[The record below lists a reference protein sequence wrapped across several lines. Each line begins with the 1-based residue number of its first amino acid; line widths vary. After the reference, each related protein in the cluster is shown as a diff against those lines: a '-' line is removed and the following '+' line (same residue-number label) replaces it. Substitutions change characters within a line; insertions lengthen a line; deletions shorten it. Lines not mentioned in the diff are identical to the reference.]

1 MTGKE
6 LGSPTCAPL
15 FFCAHI
21 PFLRPLRRLEK
32 STVKTQMYHPS
43 FECGFCALFPFFFR
57 PPTGEGKTYFLFLS
71 PTSRTVT
78 FFAGYHR
85 NILSISLFCEE
96 GETRA
101 KGRNEC
107 LFVRSSS
114 SSPPTPSTQLTKGV
128 TLELKSYAIQSFDQI
143 SVSAAN
149 TLAWFV
155 CSHTFPEKQEKK
167 DGAYSLDKI

>member
-1 MTGKE
+1 MKRAFFAALPLATDSWKARATGKE
-6 LGSPTCAPL
+6 LSSRSCAPL
-15 FFCAHI
+15 FFYAHI

-43 FECGFCALFPFFFR
+43 FECGFCEFFPFSSVPQRARKKPIF
-57 PPTGEGKTYFLFLS
+57 FLS

-85 NILSISLFCEE
+85 NILSISLFREE

-107 LFVRSSS
+107 LFVRSSL
-114 SSPPTPSTQLTKGV
+114 PLLPTPPPS
-128 TLELKSYAIQSFDQI
+128 
-143 SVSAAN
+143 
-149 TLAWFV
+149 
-155 CSHTFPEKQEKK
+155 
-167 DGAYSLDKI
+167 

>member
-1 MTGKE
+1 MKRAFFAALPLATDSWKARATGKE
-6 LGSPTCAPL
+6 LSSPSCAPL
-15 FFCAHI
+15 FFYAHI

-32 STVKTQMYHPS
+32 STVKTEMYHPS
-43 FECGFCALFPFFFR
+43 FECGFCAFFPFFPSQRARKKPIFS
-57 PPTGEGKTYFLFLS
+57 FLS

-107 LFVRSSS
+107 FFVRSSF
-114 SSPPTPSTQLTKGV
+114 PPLPTPPPS
-128 TLELKSYAIQSFDQI
+128 
-143 SVSAAN
+143 
-149 TLAWFV
+149 
-155 CSHTFPEKQEKK
+155 
-167 DGAYSLDKI
+167 